1 MERWDSIGSTE
12 LMQQLYPVYHE
23 WVLFLVTTLKYCVFV
38 CLHRCAY
45 CSIYTHTDGYHSL
58 RWCSKYALFVYVNNA
73 CFFFLFFFLIWSTY
87 TKSQQVLSRS
97 LFRVF
102 IWMSIMQGFSKWA
115 QVGEVLQKLWFE
127 IQSRKQAE
135 FTKCDKITTV
145 VGGKYLYGNS
155 RFLQRIGERW
165 RKLAASFCCLFSW
178 IIT

>member
-73 CFFFLFFFLIWSTY
+73 CFFFLFFGFDSASFEP
-87 TKSQQVLSRS
+87 K
-97 LFRVF
+97 F
-102 IWMSIMQGFSKWA
+102 ISSFYLNVYHAGIFQMSSGWWGA
-115 QVGEVLQKLWFE
+115 AEVVVWDSVQKASW
-127 IQSRKQAE
+127 IHKVWQDND
-135 FTKCDKITTV
+135 C
-145 VGGKYLYGNS
+145 G
-155 RFLQRIGERW
+155 W
-165 RKLAASFCCLFSW
+165 RKISLW
-178 IIT
+178 